1 MKVEE
6 VIRELDRNRKVFRAL
21 LTDISEELI
30 TWKADS
36 KRWCLLEIVC
46 HLVDEEREDFRTRVG
61 HALEKPLE
69 PLTPI
74 DPVGWPKTR
83 NYLEQDF
90 ETAVKKWE
98 QERIASVKWLCE
110 LNDQNWESAVNN
122 QELGKITARGFL
134 FNWLAHDYLHIR
146 QINALKHA
154 YLKHKSGDS
163 LTYAGN
169 W

>member
-6 VIRELDRNRKVFRAL
+6 IIQELDRNRKVFNAL
-21 LTDISEELI
+21 LTDIPVELI
-30 TWKADS
+30 TWKVDS

-46 HLVDEEREDFRTRVG
+46 HLVDEEREDFRARVG
-61 HALEKPLE
+61 HTLERPLE
-69 PLTPI
+69 PLNSI

-83 NYLEQDF
+83 NYLGQDF
-90 ETAVKKWE
+90 KTVVKKWE
-98 QERIASVKWLCE
+98 RERIASVKWLRD
-110 LNDQNWESAVNN
+110 LNDQNWENAIHNS
-122 QELGKITARGFL
+122 ELGRITAHGFL
-134 FNWLAHDYLHIR
+134 LNWLAHDYLHIR